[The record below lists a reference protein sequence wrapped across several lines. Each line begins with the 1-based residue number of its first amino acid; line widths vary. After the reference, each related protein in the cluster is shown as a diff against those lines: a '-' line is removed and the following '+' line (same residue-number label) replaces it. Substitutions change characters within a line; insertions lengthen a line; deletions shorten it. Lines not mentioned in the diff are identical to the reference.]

1 LTMRNNMYAPTAVGV
16 MDHDMACRVMI
27 SPTSNY
33 VEVQCLKG
41 LTLDD
46 NIKRHYIAL
55 KDTPEWIQNRVNA
68 LSVLDPDEDH
78 IVENV
83 GVRSTHHTFWVYK
96 ND

>member
-1 LTMRNNMYAPTAVGV
+1 MTIRSSMYASTAIGV
-16 MDHDMACRVMI
+16 MDHDTACRVMI

-68 LSVLDPDEDH
+68 LSVLDPNEDH